1 MTGGD
6 EVKADPALVER
17 VRARLETD
25 GTVVG
30 GTDRTKR
37 PEVLHRA
44 AQLAVEELTVS
55 GHPLTWTTART
66 MPRATLEVDDPRDV
80 LIGRLAVIL
89 GAADLGHRGAS
100 FDAVLCAAQRL
111 RGQSSDE

>member
-6 EVKADPALVER
+6 DAKADPALVER

-37 PEVLHRA
+37 AEVLHRA

-55 GHPLTWTTART
+55 GHPATWTTART
-66 MPRATLEVDDPRDV
+66 RPRATPDVDDPRDV

-89 GAADLGHRGAS
+89 GVADLGYRAAS
-100 FDAVLCAAQRL
+100 YDALISAAR
-111 RGQSSDE
+111 RARSKT